1 MEGGWLPLM
10 LGTVAGLLSTSSFV
24 PQVWKAWKEGH
35 TEAISKKMYVVTV
48 SAFTLWTVYGFVI
61 GSWPIVIFNILSL
74 LLSSAILVLKIRN
87 DRRAGA
93 SNAPEAAPS

>member
-35 TEAISKKMYVVTV
+35 TEAISKKMYIVTV

-93 SNAPEAAPS
+93 SNAPESAPS